1 LLKDL
6 GLVGSDF
13 LDRLGV
19 LVHARLRAFVVLV
32 QVFVNFKFETP
43 VQLQLVVLRFGGNAQ
58 WPLRY
63 IVNLVFQL
71 VYRVSVILLT
81 LDVVTLLLQKVL
93 AQLVRKCELFVV
105 LFEDLFVFM
114 LEGLCTDFKGK
125 VLVRYFA
132 VFNELG
138 RF

>member
-1 LLKDL
+1 M
-6 GLVGSDF
+6 GSDF

-32 QVFVNFKFETP
+32 QVFVNFKFETS

-58 WPLRY
+58 RPLRY
-63 IVNLVFQL
+63 IVDLVFQL

-81 LDVVTLLLQKVL
+81 LDVVALLLQKIL

-105 LFEDLFVFM
+105 LF
-114 LEGLCTDFKGK
+114 
-125 VLVRYFA
+125 
-132 VFNELG
+132 
-138 RF
+138 